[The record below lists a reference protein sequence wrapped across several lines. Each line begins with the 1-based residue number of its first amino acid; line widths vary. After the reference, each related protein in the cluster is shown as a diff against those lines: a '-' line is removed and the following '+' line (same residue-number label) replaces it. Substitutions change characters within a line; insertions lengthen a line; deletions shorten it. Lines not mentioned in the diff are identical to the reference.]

1 MQIQKMIED
10 LREERARLDEA
21 LISLV
26 KLSQMRTPRRGRPP
40 KWSQEIEAAALSLGN
55 GPEPAELR
63 VRLRKA
69 ASEQS

>member
-1 MQIQKMIED
+1 MQIQKMIAD

-21 LISLV
+21 LVCLV
-26 KLSQMRTPRRGRPP
+26 KLSQLRTPRRGRPP
-40 KWSQEIEAAALSLGN
+40 KWSKEIEAAAPALGN
-55 GPEPAELR
+55 GREPAELR